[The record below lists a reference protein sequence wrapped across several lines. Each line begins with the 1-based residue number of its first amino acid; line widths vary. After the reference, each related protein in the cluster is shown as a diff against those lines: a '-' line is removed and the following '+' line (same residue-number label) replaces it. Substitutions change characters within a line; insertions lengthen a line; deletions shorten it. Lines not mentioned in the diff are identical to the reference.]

1 MQHRNP
7 KWKTILEARGLG
19 AAQVPP
25 AEAQTQVSKWVQGTH
40 LGQERNLKTVLCKR
54 GLPPAVQAQ
63 CCLKVTLWPLPP
75 APPSPRPAPPAARS
89 SVRHLP
95 HLLALRPSLPLKE
108 STSSHL
114 GRYRLT
120 IRTHLTLLSSENP
133 WYSLTC
139 HTVSLFVEVSIS
151 MML

>member
-1 MQHRNP
+1 MRPGASELRKFLPQRLKP
-7 KWKTILEARGLG
+7 KFPSGFRELILVKKE
-19 AAQVPP
+19 
-25 AEAQTQVSKWVQGTH
+25 TSK
-40 LGQERNLKTVLCKR
+40 LLCKR

-75 APPSPRPAPPAARS
+75 APPSPRPAPPARS